1 MVYEILRDYKTND
14 KTVETST
21 NSWAKGKTFNKEIV
35 IVPVLR
41 AGLGMVS
48 GIEALLPQAKIGH
61 IGVYRYQ
68 DEETDEETF
77 KVKEYFYKMPH
88 VSKDSEI
95 ILVDPILATGV
106 SAVHSLTKLKD
117 DGFKNIKFVCLVSAL
132 EGIEEIEKNHPDVLI
147 YTAAIDEKLNDKK
160 YIIPGLGDAGD
171 KIFGTK

>member
-1 MVYEILRDYKTND
+1 MVYEILRDYETKNKD
-14 KTVETST
+14 VETST

-48 GIEALLPQAKIGH
+48 GIEALIPQAKIGH

-68 DEETDEETF
+68 DEETDKETF
-77 KVKEYFYKMPH
+77 KVKEYFYKMPV

-106 SAVHSLTKLKD
+106 SAVHSINRLKK

-132 EGIEEIEKNHPDVLI
+132 EGIQEIENNHSDVLI
-147 YTAAIDEKLNDKK
+147 YTAAIDERLNHKK